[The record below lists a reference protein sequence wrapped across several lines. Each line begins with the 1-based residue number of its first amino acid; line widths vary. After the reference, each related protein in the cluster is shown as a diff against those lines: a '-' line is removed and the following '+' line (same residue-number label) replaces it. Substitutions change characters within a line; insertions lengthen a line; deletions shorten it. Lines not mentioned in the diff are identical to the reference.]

1 MGKRELSEFKKKT
14 VFRNGDPHI
23 IEAQCVLN
31 SQKKGSTPKILKASN
46 LLIKKPMVMWSI
58 AAAYVT

>member
-14 VFRNGDPHI
+14 VFLNGDPHI

-31 SQKKGSTPKILKASN
+31 SQKKRIDP
-46 LLIKKPMVMWSI
+46 
-58 AAAYVT
+58 

>member
-1 MGKRELSEFKKKT
+1 MEIHISLKLSVYLT
-14 VFRNGDPHI
+14 VK
-23 IEAQCVLN
+23 
-31 SQKKGSTPKILKASN
+31 KKGSTPKILKASN